1 MFLDLDETL
10 IHACSISEN
19 PQHIIKGTGPYGSE
33 ILIGFNVRPYCLEF
47 LKKLSQ
53 FYEIV
58 IFTASMSNYAHAIVN
73 FLDPYHQYISEVLT
87 RSSCIRSKNGFFIK
101 DLRIIKNRE
110 LKNMMIVDNLSHSF
124 GFQIDNGIPIL
135 EFLNDR
141 KDRELKHLYDHLLE
155 GLYVDDVR
163 VFNRKKLQL
172 NLLSEMRIEDLRIL

>member
-1 MFLDLDETL
+1 
-10 IHACSISEN
+10 
-19 PQHIIKGTGPYGSE
+19 
-33 ILIGFNVRPYCLEF
+33 
-47 LKKLSQ
+47 
-53 FYEIV
+53 
-58 IFTASMSNYAHAIVN
+58 
-73 FLDPYHQYISEVLT
+73 
-87 RSSCIRSKNGFFIK
+87 
-101 DLRIIKNRE
+101 
-110 LKNMMIVDNLSHSF
+110 MMIVDNLSHSF